1 MAGVLRQQ
9 GWTQPRP
16 TQARPPG
23 DEGMM
28 GAFARMAEL
37 VGVPPTRLMR
47 DFAGL
52 SFGPGR
58 VSIGDYERL
67 RLYDEAFWAGG
78 DRRAVVGA
86 KRGREIALQVNF
98 RHEWLGL
105 TQNRLV
111 WGAYLAAHGLPVIPT
126 LAIYT
131 EGLATPSRLLLRTR
145 EELRAFLEEQPDRP
159 LVGRPAEGGQ
169 ATAIVGRAASAIEH
183 LVDDICENHGPG
195 YLFQPLVAPDARI
208 APLTDG
214 RLAAVRLV
222 TVAGDRG
229 PRVVRALWRLSGAPD
244 AVAPIDLRSGQI
256 TRVSARSPV
265 SGARIPD
272 WEAVKAAAVE
282 TARLLRHLP
291 MLGFDVAPSEAG
303 PVIVGL
309 TATPDL
315 ALLQLADRRGLLDAD
330 FVNFLESQR
339 RLAAEHVE
347 QAKADA
353 ACS

>member
-16 TQARPPG
+16 SPSRPSG

-67 RLYDEAFWAGG
+67 RLYDDAFWAGA
-78 DRRAVVGA
+78 DRRTVVGA
-86 KRGREIALQVNF
+86 RRGREIALQVNF

-105 TQNRLV
+105 TENRLV

-131 EGLATPSRLLLRTR
+131 EGLATPSRQLLRTR
-145 EELRAFLEEQPDRP
+145 EELRAFLAEQPDCP
-159 LVGRPAEGGQ
+159 LVGRPAEGGH
-169 ATAIVGRAASAIEH
+169 ATAIVGRAASAIDH
-183 LVDDICENHGPG
+183 LVDDICDHHGAG
-195 YLFQPLVAPDARI
+195 YLFQPLIAPDARI
-208 APLTDG
+208 APLTEG

-222 TVAGDRG
+222 TVAGDHG
-229 PRVVRALWRLSGAPD
+229 PRVARALWRTSAAAD
-244 AVAPIDLRSGQI
+244 AVVPIDLRSGQI
-256 TRVSARSPV
+256 TRVSARSPM
-265 SGARIPD
+265 SGVRMPD
-272 WEAVKAAAVE
+272 WEALKAAAVE

-291 MLGFDVAPSEAG
+291 MLGFDVAPSESG

-309 TATPDL
+309 SATPDL
-315 ALLQLADRRGLLDAD
+315 ALHQLADRRGLLELD
-330 FVNFLESQR
+330 FVQFLESQR
-339 RLAAEHVE
+339 RLAAEHAE

-353 ACS
+353 AWS